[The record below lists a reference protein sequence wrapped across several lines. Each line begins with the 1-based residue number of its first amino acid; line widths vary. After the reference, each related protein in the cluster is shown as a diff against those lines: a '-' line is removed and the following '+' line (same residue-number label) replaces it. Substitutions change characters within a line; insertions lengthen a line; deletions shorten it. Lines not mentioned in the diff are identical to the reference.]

1 MATPRASTSLLIR
14 LDARNRGGLQ
24 RQICASIQRAILDGV
39 VGPGTR
45 LPSSRALADDLGVSR
60 TTTLLAVQQ
69 LQAEGYLT
77 GRRGSGTF
85 VAAEL
90 PGRSDQPAGHPA
102 HPAQASDA
110 VSSRGGAGGGALRA
124 PTAST
129 DPRAPSASGRPVWIC
144 FRSRSG
150 RGSRAAGCG
159 RSPRPSSTTASR
171 PACARCVKRSPH
183 HVQPARGTRC
193 DADQILIVAGA
204 QQGLELISRVLLDP
218 GDRVWMEEPGYPGAR
233 SALLGAGARIV
244 PVPVDAEG
252 LDVEMGARRA
262 GDARLVYVTPSHQ
275 YPLGV
280 PMSLPRR
287 LALLRWASRARAW
300 VIEDDYDSEFRYGA
314 RPIPCLHGLDV
325 DGRVIYVGSFSK
337 TLFPSLRLGFLIVP
351 PDLQEGLVAAR
362 AAADQHPPVL
372 DQSILADFLVEG
384 HFARH
389 LRRMRVAYRE
399 RLEALTA
406 AARATAAARCGCG
419 RRAPACTRSPTSTGW
434 TPRASRRGGS
444 AGASRPRPLSVVLRG
459 PHAVRQR
466 VWSSASRRSA
476 PTRPDAA
483 WSGWPRPSR
492 PPAVADRDVGSRRR
506 AGSLRRSRTAPRTP
520 AGPSGYGRGPA
531 QRLDTVSG
539 GRAYLSAGAERM
551 PRAKAAAPS
560 PVRFWRM
567 RPMKR
572 RTPKIVL
579 IDEGLAS
586 ARLVDFGLL
595 QPTSW

>member
-1 MATPRASTSLLIR
+1 MATSKGSTSLLIR
-14 LDARNRGGLQ
+14 LDARDRGGLQ

-45 LPSSRALADDLGVSR
+45 LPSSRALAEDLGVSR

-85 VAAEL
+85 VAEEL
-90 PGRSDQPAGHPA
+90 PDDLIRRRATRATRSLKHPTLSRRGAALVAAPQGAHRLDGPPRAFRIGTPGVDLFPVALWWRLASRRLRAITPTQLDYGEPAGL
-102 HPAQASDA
+102 
-110 VSSRGGAGGGALRA
+110 RALREA
-124 PTAST
+124 IA
-129 DPRAPSASGRPVWIC
+129 V
-144 FRSRSG
+144 
-150 RGSRAAGCG
+150 
-159 RSPRPSSTTASR
+159 
-171 PACARCVKRSPH
+171 
-183 HVQPARGTRC
+183 HVQTARGTRC
-193 DADQILIVAGA
+193 GADQILIVAGA

-233 SALLGAGARIV
+233 SALLGAGARIL

-314 RPIPCLHGLDV
+314 RPVPCLHGLDV

-337 TLFPSLRLGFLIVP
+337 TLFPALRLGFLIVP
-351 PDLQEGLVAAR
+351 PDLQDGLVAAR
-362 AAADQHPPVL
+362 TVADQHPPVL
-372 DQSILADFLVEG
+372 DQAVLADFIVEG

-406 AARATAAARCGCG
+406 AAERLCRGALRVRPTRTGLHAIADLDGADAVTVSREAAARGVEATPLSAYCVG
-419 RRAPACTRSPTSTGW
+419 REKPANALVLGFAVVRPE
-434 TPRASRRGGS
+434 AVRRGME
-444 AGASRPRPLSVVLRG
+444 
-459 PHAVRQR
+459 
-466 VWSSASRRSA
+466 
-476 PTRPDAA
+476 
-483 WSGWPRPSR
+483 
-492 PPAVADRDVGSRRR
+492 
-506 AGSLRRSRTAPRTP
+506 
-520 AGPSGYGRGPA
+520 
-531 QRLDTVSG
+531 RL
-539 GRAYLSAGAERM
+539 
-551 PRAKAAAPS
+551 AAAIE
-560 PVRFWRM
+560 
-567 RPMKR
+567 
-572 RTPKIVL
+572 T
-579 IDEGLAS
+579 
-586 ARLVDFGLL
+586 ARHR
-595 QPTSW
+595 